1 MRLRPDQLDKQL
13 SSPLLP
19 VYLISGDEP
28 LLAQETADA
37 LRLAARSQNY
47 LEREILDADAGF
59 NWGQLRGASQSMSL
73 FSDKKILDLRISGKA
88 GKEGSQAICEYCET
102 ASDDTLLLITCG
114 RLDRASLRAKW
125 IKAIEA
131 RGALIQIWPIDRQQL
146 PRWLQQRAQKL
157 GLTMDRAALEVLAD
171 RVEGNLLAAAQ
182 ELEKL
187 HVLAG
192 DKPVSADAVN
202 SLVASSARY
211 DVFKLIDCL
220 LQGQSSAALRMIH
233 SLHGEGAEGIPLM
246 GAISRE
252 LRNLYQCAQL
262 IETGNGLDRVL
273 DNAGVWDKRK
283 PLYKQALTRLST
295 ARLAALLSFAQE
307 IDLCQKG
314 QRPGDAWQLI
324 DLLACQLAGTPL
336 STRNISA

>member
-1 MRLRPDQLDKQL
+1 MRLRPDQLDKHLQ
-13 SSPLLP
+13 STLLP

-28 LLAQETADA
+28 LLAQEAADE
-37 LRLAARSQNY
+37 LRAAARTQNY
-47 LEREILDADAGF
+47 IEREVLDADGSF

-73 FSDKKILDLRISGKA
+73 FSDKKILDLRIAGKA

-102 ASDDTLLLITCG
+102 ASEDTLLMITCG
-114 RLDRASLRAKW
+114 KLDRSSMRAKW
-125 IKAIEA
+125 IKAIET

-157 GLTMDRAALEVLAD
+157 GLNMDRGALELLAD

-192 DKPVSADAVN
+192 DKPVSADAIS

-220 LQGQSSAALRMIH
+220 LQGQTSAALRMIH

-252 LRNLYQCAQL
+252 LRNLHQCAQL
-262 IETGNGLDRVL
+262 IAAGNGIDRVL
-273 DNAGVWDKRK
+273 DGAGVWDKRK
-283 PLYKQALTRLST
+283 PLYKQALSRLSLSQ
-295 ARLAALLSFAQE
+295 LAGLLSFAQD

-314 QRPGDAWQLI
+314 QRTGDAWQLI
-324 DLLACQLAGTPL
+324 DQLACQLAGTPL
-336 STRNISA
+336 AIRA

>member
-1 MRLRPDQLDKQL
+1 MRLRPDQLDKHLQ
-13 SSPLLP
+13 STLLP
-19 VYLISGDEP
+19 IYLISGDEP
-28 LLAQETADA
+28 LLAQEAADA
-37 LRLAARSQNY
+37 LRVAARSQNY
-47 LEREILDADAGF
+47 TEREVLDAGSSF

-73 FSDKKILDLRISGKA
+73 FSDKKILDLRIAGKA

-114 RLDRASLRAKW
+114 RLDSAALRAKW

-146 PRWLQQRAQKL
+146 PRWLQQRAQKA
-157 GLTMDRAALEVLAD
+157 GLNLDRAALDVLAD

-192 DKPVSADAVN
+192 DKPVSAEAVN

-211 DVFKLIDCL
+211 DVFKLIDSL
-220 LQGQSSAALRMIH
+220 LQGQTNIALRMIH
-233 SLHGEGAEGIPLM
+233 SLQSEGAEGIPLM

-252 LRNLYQCAQL
+252 LRNLHQCAQL
-262 IETGNGLDRVL
+262 IANGDGIDRVL
-273 DNAGVWDKRK
+273 DKAGVWDKRK
-283 PLYKQALTRLST
+283 PLYKQTLARLSE
-295 ARLAALLSFAQE
+295 AQLAALLSFAQE

-314 QRPGDAWQLI
+314 QRAGDAWQLI
-324 DLLACQLAGTPL
+324 DQLVCQLAGTPL
-336 STRNISA
+336 AVQA